1 MSLSML
7 NTSLRQSAPV
17 MKTAARSLSTT
28 VNGGFNGGPSV
39 LSANGPTSV
48 GCAYSDMIGNTKL
61 IDLTQFAKPVVE
73 GVRVYAKAE
82 FLNPGFSVKD
92 RIVRHIFKNAEET
105 GQLRPGGTVV
115 AASSGNTGAATA
127 MVAAMRGYRAVIT
140 TSGKCSSEKID
151 SIRAYGAVVIV
162 CPDGVS
168 EDHPDH
174 YMNVA
179 TRLAAENDDWFDV
192 NQYDNLQN
200 PEAHYSSLAPEI
212 WEQTNGEVTHFIA
225 AGSTGGTISG
235 NARYLKEQN
244 PDLKVVL
251 ADPVG
256 SIFTSY
262 FNGQGLQGGK
272 FLVEGVGKGS
282 IPGAMDF
289 SLIDDVMPVS
299 DDNAFAMCHYL
310 ASQAGILAGGSS
322 GLNAYAAIRLAN
334 QVTEPS
340 TIVTIM
346 PDTGI
351 KYLSK
356 IYNPQWL
363 EENNIVTGTP
373 NFSDGEG
380 RPYEFE
386 KTEQDGSKKE
396 HQEEFVASQVFQ
408 NQMFGAGSPA

>member
-1 MSLSML
+1 
-7 NTSLRQSAPV
+7 
-17 MKTAARSLSTT
+17 
-28 VNGGFNGGPSV
+28 
-39 LSANGPTSV
+39 
-48 GCAYSDMIGNTKL
+48 
-61 IDLTQFAKPVVE
+61 
-73 GVRVYAKAE
+73 
-82 FLNPGFSVKD
+82 
-92 RIVRHIFKNAEET
+92 
-105 GQLRPGGTVV
+105 
-115 AASSGNTGAATA
+115 
-127 MVAAMRGYRAVIT
+127 
-140 TSGKCSSEKID
+140 
-151 SIRAYGAVVIV
+151 
-162 CPDGVS
+162 VS
-168 EDHPDH
+168 ESHPDH

-179 TRLAAENDDWFDV
+179 TRLAAENEDWFDV

-200 PEAHYSSLAPEI
+200 PEAHYNSLAPEI
-212 WEQTNGEVTHFIA
+212 WEQTDGAVTHFIA

-244 PDLKVVL
+244 PDVKVIL

-262 FNGQGLQGGK
+262 FNGQGMQGGK
-272 FLVEGVGKGS
+272 YLVEGVGKGS

-334 QVTEPS
+334 QVTEPA

-363 EENNIVTGTP
+363 EENGIVTGTP
-373 NFSDGEG
+373 NFADGAG
-380 RPYEFE
+380 RPFEIE
-386 KTEQDGSKKE
+386 KTEQDGNKQQPE
-396 HQEEFVASQVFQ
+396 EEFVASQVFQ

>member
-1 MSLSML
+1 MSV
-7 NTSLRQSAPV
+7 SLLKTARCAAPLL
-17 MKTAARSLSTT
+17 KTAARTMSSSAGSSL
-28 VNGGFNGGPSV
+28 NGSGPE
-39 LSANGPTSV
+39 PI

-61 IDLTQFAKPVVE
+61 IDLTQFAKPQVE

-82 FLNPGFSVKD
+82 FLNPGYSVKD
-92 RIVRHIFKNAEET
+92 RIISHIFKDAEET
-105 GQLRPGGTVV
+105 GALRPGGTVV
-115 AASSGNTGAATA
+115 SASSGNTGAATA

-200 PEAHYSSLAPEI
+200 PEAHYGSLGPEI
-212 WEQTNGEVTHFIA
+212 WDQTNGSVTHFVA

-235 NARYLKEQN
+235 NGRYLKEQN
-244 PDLKVVL
+244 PDVKVIL

-262 FNGQGLQGGK
+262 FQGKGMTGGK
-272 FLVEGVGKGS
+272 YLVEGVGKGS

-289 SLIDDVMPVS
+289 SLIDDVLPVS

-310 ASQAGILAGGSS
+310 ASHAGILAGGSS
-322 GLNAYAAIRLAN
+322 GLNAYAAIKLAN

-356 IYNPQWL
+356 IYNPAWL
-363 EENNIVTGTP
+363 EENGIVTGTP
-373 NFSDGEG
+373 NFADGAG
-380 RPYEFE
+380 RPFDFE
-386 KTEQDGSKKE
+386 KPAKE
-396 HQEEFVASQVFQ
+396 EEKHSEEYVASQVFQ
-408 NQMFGAGSPA
+408 NQMFGAGSPS